1 MPRLT
6 AAAPIAALTLLMAAA
21 CTQVDCPVENTV
33 ATACQLRK
41 PGGEADTLKADTLT
55 VATRTATGRD
65 TTLLNRLTG
74 ATSFALPISSG
85 SPADTLFILLADTAG
100 RAWTGAV
107 VVEKTDRPHFES
119 VDCAMSHF
127 HTITAVEWNC
137 ERIDSVA
144 INKPDV
150 DYDSSTPHLL
160 IYLNHPRP

>member
-1 MPRLT
+1 MRRLT
-6 AAAPIAALTLLMAAA
+6 AAIPALALFMAAA

-33 ATACQLRK
+33 ATSVALAK
-41 PGGEADTLKADTLT
+41 PGGGADTLKADTLT
-55 VATRTATGRD
+55 VTTRTAAGRD

-74 ATSFALPISSG
+74 ATAFTLPISSG

-119 VDCAMSHF
+119 VDCAMAHF
-127 HTITAVEWNC
+127 HTITAVEWDC

-144 INKPDV
+144 INKPEV
-150 DYDSSTPHLL
+150 NYDSSTPHLL